1 MNTEVWLYSGDAAWH
16 FASVPKKTSDIMR
29 DRFGALS
36 QGWGLLPVMATI
48 GATQW
53 KTSVFPDKKAGAYL
67 LPIKAKVRTA
77 EHIAAGNTVTLELR
91 VLL

>member
-1 MNTEVWLYSGDAAWH
+1 
-16 FASVPKKTSDIMR
+16 
-29 DRFGALS
+29 
-36 QGWGLLPVMATI
+36 MATI